1 MPSRPY
7 WLDRLP
13 EIIAGVSALST
24 PALDRRS
31 FERIFRLHRR
41 RAIELMHQLGS
52 YPAGKGYLLDRQM
65 LLRVLEGIQHS
76 PEFRWASSRGH
87 LTALVAPNDGAN
99 GVAWPT
105 KGFDGSPVDLPEG
118 VRIGPGLLIISFSN
132 SKELSK
138 LLAKVTQSLRAGRL
152 KSFLE
157 AEQSTDSFRSEDFFR
172 PLDFGGNV

>member
-13 EIIAGVSALST
+13 EIIVGVSALST

-41 RAIELMHQLGS
+41 RAIELMHELGS
-52 YPAGKGYLLDRQM
+52 YPSGKGYLLDRQM

-87 LTALVAPNDGAN
+87 LTAPVVPNGGVN
-99 GVAWPT
+99 GMAWPT
-105 KGFDGSPVDLPEG
+105 KGFDGSPGDLPEG
-118 VRIGPGLLIISFSN
+118 VRIGPGLLIITFSN
-132 SKELSK
+132 SKELSER
-138 LLAKVTQSLRAGRL
+138 LAKVTQSLRAGRL
-152 KSFLE
+152 EPFLE
-157 AEQSTDSFRSEDFFR
+157 DERAPIASGVRIFSGLVR
-172 PLDFGGNV
+172 GVGV